1 MKNFIQELHRRN
13 VIKSALAYLVIAWLI
28 TQVLAI
34 TIPAFEWPKSL
45 LRTSII
51 ILVLGFPFWLIF
63 SWSYEITPE
72 GLKQTKSVLPE
83 ESITGKTSNRL
94 NYIIIAGLIIAIGL
108 LIRSNIYSTAK
119 AVNDQD
125 LASITVEKSIA
136 VLAFADMSPEKDQ
149 EYFSDGISEEILN
162 LLTKIP
168 ELKVISRT
176 SSFSYK
182 GKDIHI
188 KKIGKELNVSYVL
201 EGSIRKS
208 GNTFRITAQLI
219 DAITGVHMWSETY
232 DRSMEDIFKVQDE
245 IATRV
250 AQQLKTS
257 LIESKL
263 LSRAVNI
270 DAYNL
275 YLQVGKLYSQ
285 NTTESNTHAIK
296 LIKESIAIDST
307 YAPVWSGL
315 SDLYYSAG
323 LVYVSMPMDEALKQ
337 GRAAATKAIDLDS
350 NYVSGYLSLASI
362 ETASWNFKAASRLL
376 EKATLLEPN
385 NVEVLSAR
393 AGFVLNSGKPKEAI
407 ALLLQI
413 KELDP
418 VQKAHYFYLGLY
430 YWMLGELAKAEES
443 LDHLLVFYPDVN
455 GVNGMMG
462 NVQLSLGHPQKALDY
477 IEKDSGPFWNLYRKS
492 MAVYAM
498 GNIPEAD
505 MLLKQLITNWG
516 DKTWPNIAD
525 VYAYRGEKDNAFKW
539 LELALENKDSSLL
552 EILNYP
558 AMQNLWGD
566 PRWNEF
572 INKLP
577 LPDDHGFHLD

>member
-188 KKIGKELNVSYVL
+188 KKIGKELNVSHVL

>member
-188 KKIGKELNVSYVL
+188 KKIGKELNVSHVL

-315 SDLYYSAG
+315 SDLYYSVG